1 MTRGN
6 QRDLQREKAAKKQ
19 QELQKNRPAGEKDGN
34 SGMTHQ
40 QRKERDADIMRK
52 KQEDAAAAK
61 KQQPGAS
68 NSNA

>member
-6 QRDLQREKAAKKQ
+6 QRDLQREKGAKKQ
-19 QELQKNRPAGEKDGN
+19 QEQQKSRPAGEKEGN
-34 SGMTHQ
+34 AGMTHQ

-52 KQEDAAAAK
+52 KQEDALK
-61 KQQPGAS
+61 KQQAGAS